1 MKSKIKSIL
10 AAFLMLTSFSFGLVA
25 CDDDDNHANV
35 PSEFEAALKQQYPD
49 AKNVEWERKGKYR
62 VAEFVINAVEYDIW
76 YDQSAKCVMTELD
89 YGKNVF
95 LVPDYAVSAAFAQS
109 EYGTWRI
116 DDIKHY
122 KQLNNEF
129 YVFEVEKQ
137 GEPDMDVFYNTS
149 GQQLKAIPSDSAPDI
164 RPETVI

>member
-62 VAEFVINAVEYDIW
+62 VAEFVIKRSGIRHLVRPVGQMRYDR
-76 YDQSAKCVMTELD
+76 TRL
-89 YGKNVF
+89 
-95 LVPDYAVSAAFAQS
+95 
-109 EYGTWRI
+109 R
-116 DDIKHY
+116 
-122 KQLNNEF
+122 
-129 YVFEVEKQ
+129 
-137 GEPDMDVFYNTS
+137 
-149 GQQLKAIPSDSAPDI
+149 
-164 RPETVI
+164 